1 MGINFNDA
9 DGIEPE
15 LLQQAQNG
23 EALMK
28 SSTDKGNS
36 IISPET
42 VKKDS
47 GGGGGGGGGG
57 QKSIDQVIADAEVG
71 MNVVSKTA
79 AQGGFKSSEKDKFDL
94 IQAHGEWVKARN
106 ENINC
111 PDKIVKTSVRYTTLV
126 NGKAGQNEIIKAH
139 QDHLNAKET
148 CNKSGDLVV
157 ATANNYIKVFN
168 RVKENQLKE
177 QNIYQVEPMM
187 TNVEKFQNRSG
198 SGSVIEGF
206 NYYGDD
212 DSYADNPKSDASYNQ
227 RLPRYNQSDKTTSVT
242 DKSTLPWNL
251 YYNDCYG
258 SPNVVSCKNAHR
270 RKDEYISTINYL
282 FDQAGKKLQVY
293 YNVAVTL
300 NSQVP
305 GVSTSLSNLV
315 VGTNTVQTSLENQK
329 KDIDL
334 YKQQALYNY
343 DQYNSLS
350 FIEDMFVFV
359 YYAVFVIFVYM
370 SIRDFYSSYG
380 GYDKRNIIILI
391 LLGVY
396 PKYILKIVLWIL
408 NVLTEI
414 TRMLGLKNVSFWY

>member
-1 MGINFNDA
+1 MGIDFSDA
-9 DGIEPE
+9 DGIKPE

-23 EALMK
+23 KALMK

-47 GGGGGGGGGG
+47 GDG
-57 QKSIDQVIADAEVG
+57 QKSMDQIMVDAENN
-71 MNVVSKTA
+71 MKVVDKTA
-79 AQGGFKSSEKDKFDL
+79 KQGGFTGPEKDKFDL
-94 IQAHGEWVKARN
+94 IQAHAEWVKARN

-139 QDHLNAKET
+139 QDHLNTKET
-148 CNKSGDLVV
+148 CSKSVGLVIEK
-157 ATANNYIKVFN
+157 ANNYVKVFN
-168 RVKENQLKE
+168 RVQENHLKE
-177 QNIYQVEPMM
+177 QNIYQVEPMT
-187 TNVEKFQNRSG
+187 TNVEQFQTRSSG

-206 NYYGDD
+206 NYYNVDN
-212 DSYADNPKSDASYNQ
+212 SYADKGTFDQ
-227 RLPRYNQSDKTTSVT
+227 RLPRYNQSDKTTSGT
-242 DKSTLPWNL
+242 DKSTLPWNQ
-251 YYNDCYG
+251 YYNDCSG
-258 SPNVVSCKNAHR
+258 SSNAVSCKEAHR

-282 FDQAGKKLQVY
+282 FDQAEKKLQVY

-300 NSQVP
+300 NSRVP
-305 GVSTSLSNLV
+305 GASNSLSKLV
-315 VGTNTVQTSLENQK
+315 VGTNTVKTSLENQK

-334 YKQQALYNY
+334 YKQQALYDY

-359 YYAVFVIFVYM
+359 YYAVFAIFVYM
-370 SIRDFYSSYG
+370 SIRELYSSYG

-408 NVLTEI
+408 NGLTEI
-414 TRMLGLKNVSFWY
+414 TRMLGVKNVSFWY

>member
-15 LLQQAQNG
+15 LLQQAQEG

-47 GGGGGGGGGG
+47 GGG
-57 QKSIDQVIADAEVG
+57 QKSFNQVKKNAEAG
-71 MNVVSKTA
+71 MNVVSKIGE
-79 AQGGFKSSEKDKFDL
+79 QGGVKGPEKDKFDL
-94 IQAHGEWVKARN
+94 SEAYMEWTNARN

-126 NGKAGQNEIIKAH
+126 NGKAGQNQIIKAH

-148 CNKSGDLVV
+148 CNKSVGLVV
-157 ATANNYIKVFN
+157 EKANNYVKVFN

-177 QNIYQVEPMM
+177 QNIYPVEPMT
-187 TNVEKFQNRSG
+187 TNVEQFQTR

-206 NYYGDD
+206 NYYNVDN
-212 DSYADNPKSDASYNQ
+212 SYADNPTGAASYNQ
-227 RLPRYNQSDKTTSVT
+227 RLPRYNQSDKTTSET
-242 DKSTLPWNL
+242 SKWSTLPWNQ
-251 YYNDCYG
+251 YYNVCD
-258 SPNVVSCKNAHR
+258 SNAVSCKNAHR

-300 NSQVP
+300 NSKVP
-305 GVSTSLSNLV
+305 SGSTSLSKLV
-315 VGTNTVQTSLENQK
+315 VGTNTVKTSLENQK

-359 YYAVFVIFVYM
+359 YYAVFAIFVYM

-380 GYDKRNIIILI
+380 SYDKRNIIILI

-396 PKYILKIVLWIL
+396 PKYILKIVLWVL
-408 NVLTEI
+408 NGLTEI
-414 TRMLGLKNVSFWY
+414 TRMLGVKNVSFWY